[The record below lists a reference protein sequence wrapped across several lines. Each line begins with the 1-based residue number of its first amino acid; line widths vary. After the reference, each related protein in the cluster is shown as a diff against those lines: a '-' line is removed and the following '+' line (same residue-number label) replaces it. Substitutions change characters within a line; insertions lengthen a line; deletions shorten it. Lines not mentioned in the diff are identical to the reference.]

1 MDSSLYNRYSCK
13 CNQTS
18 GKLQCLGIEVECKP
32 IGCKIPANV
41 QQGMTLFD
49 PLDEQQKIS
58 AANRYEIQHGQS
70 LTFICEPS
78 AMFYFEPNRRMFE
91 CDKGSWVAKQRPDEV
106 ICEEH
111 YCKFGGHCIRDHEC
125 ICPEQTRGEQC
136 QIPLCSPECQN
147 GGTCVSPD
155 RCQCTEG
162 FGGARC
168 ACRLEEFLCEDGQC
182 VDSSS
187 VCDGTCHCTAGCADE
202 RLDGEN
208 NCTSWRIRLV
218 NGSHY
223 FGRVEITING
233 LTGSVCDHYFDNN
246 DATVVCQEVGY
257 RYGHAVLRGKYGY
270 GSGPIWLDDVN
281 CNGDE
286 NLLSSCRHGGLGKS
300 NCDHTNDAG
309 VICMN
314 NIPTV
319 TGPSVSAELL
329 DGPNKHSGRVELI
342 IGNRRGSVCDD
353 SWDDKDASVICRMLG
368 YGEGKVLSKASFGQ
382 GNSSILLDDVECDGN
397 ETSVMSCRHSGVGI
411 HNCNHTKDAGVICSP
426 KNTFSLEELTCRERQ
441 CLPYT
446 SYVCGGF
453 RCNCTGCERAG
464 LLEDIGTS
472 GSIRLVNGSHFF
484 GRVEITINGLTGSV
498 CDHSIDNNRATV
510 VCRALGFRFGHAI
523 QRSHYGYGGGPIW
536 FATAC
541 TGDEFLLSRCRVPLK
556 SDCDHNNVAGVIC
569 MNTLPKVPNIVA
581 EGRTAIVELVDGP
594 NKHSGRVEIFVGNRR
609 GTVCDD
615 SWDDT
620 DASVICRMLGYYG
633 GGHAQIKAHFGQ
645 GSSDILLDDVQCD
658 GSETSVMSCRHSG
671 VGIHNCDHTEDA
683 GVICSPK
690 NINEFTEL
698 RVELVNGPD
707 NRSGRVEIVIGI
719 NRGTVCDDEW
729 DDNDAKVICKMLGYD
744 GGKALG
750 EAHFGQGSSSIFL
763 DDVLCDGTESSI
775 TACRHSGLGIHDC
788 KHDEDASVR
797 CSPKIE
803 CGRRPLKH
811 YSRKRRNSYERI
823 VGLPERLEATRG
835 FYPWQVGVRI
845 ETSNICGGTILND
858 RWILSAAHC
867 FHNKT
872 TSTIRVYTGDHDLMK
887 SDPFEQ
893 QFELEQLIEHPNFAS
908 VRNGYDIALMK
919 VKLKKGSGIKFN
931 EEVQPACLPDAGMH
945 YETGKMCHISG
956 WGKTSLNA
964 TGYPTVLRAAE
975 VPLVDDVDCKRQ
987 YTTFTQNMVCA
998 GYMDGGI
1005 DTCYGDSGGP
1015 LVCSVDGLYYVM
1027 GVTSFGRK
1035 CGLKDYPGVY
1045 AKVAP
1050 FQSWIETTIASYP

>member
-1 MDSSLYNRYSCK
+1 MNAYVRNKREGSSVRYPCAVLSVR
-13 CNQTS
+13 T
-18 GKLQCLGIEVECKP
+18 
-32 IGCKIPANV
+32 
-41 QQGMTLFD
+41 
-49 PLDEQQKIS
+49 
-58 AANRYEIQHGQS
+58 
-70 LTFICEPS
+70 
-78 AMFYFEPNRRMFE
+78 
-91 CDKGSWVAKQRPDEV
+91 
-106 ICEEH
+106 EERVYH
-111 YCKFGGHCIRDHEC
+111 LKD
-125 ICPEQTRGEQC
+125 
-136 QIPLCSPECQN
+136 
-147 GGTCVSPD
+147 
-155 RCQCTEG
+155 CQCTEG

-411 HNCNHTKDAGVICSP
+411 HNCDHTKDAGVICSP

-581 EGRTAIVELVDGP
+581 E
-594 NKHSGRVEIFVGNRR
+594 
-609 GTVCDD
+609 
-615 SWDDT
+615 
-620 DASVICRMLGYYG
+620 
-633 GGHAQIKAHFGQ
+633 
-645 GSSDILLDDVQCD
+645 
-658 GSETSVMSCRHSG
+658 
-671 VGIHNCDHTEDA
+671 
-683 GVICSPK
+683 
-690 NINEFTEL
+690 L

-707 NRSGRVEIVIGI
+707 NQSGRVEIVIGT

-744 GGKALG
+744 DGKALS
-750 EAHFGQGSSSIFL
+750 EAYFGQGSSSIFL
-763 DDVLCDGTESSI
+763 DDVQCDGTESSI

-797 CSPKIE
+797 CSPKKE
-803 CGRRPLKH
+803 CGRRPLVH
-811 YSRKRRNSYERI
+811 YSRKTRTVYDKI
-823 VGLPERLEATRG
+823 VGLPEGLEAGKG
-835 FYPWQVGVRI
+835 FYPWHVGVRNQYK
-845 ETSNICGGTILND
+845 NICGGTILND

-867 FHNKT
+867 FQVH
-872 TSTIRVYTGDHDLMK
+872 TGDHDLMK

-893 QFELEQLIEHPNFAS
+893 QFELEQLIEHPNFISAS
-908 VRNGYDIALMK
+908 KGYDIALMK
-919 VKLKKGSGIKFN
+919 VKLNNGAGIKFS
-931 EEVQPACLPDAGMH
+931 EDVQPACLPDAGMD
-945 YETGKMCHISG
+945 YETGTICHISG

-964 TGYPTVLRAAE
+964 TKDETVLRAAE
-975 VPLVDDVDCKRQ
+975 VPLIDDVVCKRQ

-1005 DTCYGDSGGP
+1005 DTCQGDSGGP

-1027 GVTSFGRK
+1027 GVTSFGHK
-1035 CGLKDYPGVY
+1035 CGLQNYPGVY